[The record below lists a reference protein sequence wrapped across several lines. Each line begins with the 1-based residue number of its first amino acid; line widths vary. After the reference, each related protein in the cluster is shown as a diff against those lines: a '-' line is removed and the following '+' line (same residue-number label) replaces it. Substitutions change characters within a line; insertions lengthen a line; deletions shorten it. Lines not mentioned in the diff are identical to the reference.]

1 MRHMKAGKKLGR
13 TGSHRRAMFRN
24 IVTSLL
30 QSERIVTTE
39 GKSREVGRL
48 AEKMITLGKRG
59 DLHAR
64 RQAVSFIKSNEVVK
78 KLFSELAE
86 RYRTREGGYTRVLK
100 LEPRA
105 GDNAPM
111 AMVELVDR
119 PMAEQSEKESKARKK
134 EIKAK
139 ASKKAAAK
147 KAAPK
152 KVAKKE
158 ASKKEVEKKEETPK
172 KKEQAPKKKAKAA
185 PRKTEE
191 AVIKEEK
198 AEEKPAKKAAKKET
212 PKKETANKAAGKKK
226 ARESEEKS

>member
-1 MRHMKAGKKLGR
+1 MRHMKAGKKLNR

-24 IVTSLL
+24 MVTSLL
-30 QSERIVTTE
+30 QHERIVTTE
-39 GKSREVGRL
+39 GKSKEAGRL
-48 AEKMITLGKRG
+48 TEKMITLGKRG

-86 RYRTREGGYTRVLK
+86 RYRSRDGGYTRVLK

-119 PMAEQSEKESKARKK
+119 PMVVQPEKTDKGKKK
-134 EIKAK
+134 EAK
-139 ASKKAAAK
+139 APK

-152 KVAKKE
+152 KAVKE
-158 ASKKEVEKKEETPK
+158 KEETPK
-172 KKEQAPKKKAKAA
+172 KKAEKK
-185 PRKTEE
+185 EE
-191 AVIKEEK
+191 AAAKKEK
-198 AEEKPAKKAAKKET
+198 AEKKPAKKAAKKET
-212 PKKETANKAAGKKK
+212 PKKETAKKATGKKK
-226 ARESEEKS
+226 AKESKDKS

>member
-24 IVTSLL
+24 MVTSLL
-30 QSERIVTTE
+30 QHERIVTTE
-39 GKSREVGRL
+39 GKSKEAGRL
-48 AEKMITLGKRG
+48 TEKMITLGKRG

-64 RQAVSFIKSNEVVK
+64 RQAVSFIKSNEIVK

-86 RYRTREGGYTRVLK
+86 RYRSRDGGYTRVLK

-119 PMAEQSEKESKARKK
+119 PMVVQPEKADKGKKK
-134 EIKAK
+134 EAK
-139 ASKKAAAK
+139 APK

-152 KVAKKE
+152 KAVKE
-158 ASKKEVEKKEETPK
+158 KEETPK
-172 KKEQAPKKKAKAA
+172 KKAEKK
-185 PRKTEE
+185 EE
-191 AVIKEEK
+191 AAAKKEK
-198 AEEKPAKKAAKKET
+198 AEKKPAKKAAKKET
-212 PKKETANKAAGKKK
+212 PKKETAKKATGKKK
-226 ARESEEKS
+226 AKESKDKS

>member
-24 IVTSLL
+24 MVTSLL
-30 QSERIVTTE
+30 QHERIVTTE
-39 GKSREVGRL
+39 GKSKEAGRL
-48 AEKMITLGKRG
+48 TEKMITLGKRG

-64 RQAVSFIKSNEVVK
+64 RQAVSFIKSNEIVK

-86 RYRTREGGYTRVLK
+86 RYRSRDGGYTRVLK

-119 PMAEQSEKESKARKK
+119 PMVVQPEKDDKGKKK
-134 EIKAK
+134 EAK
-139 ASKKAAAK
+139 APK

-152 KVAKKE
+152 KAAPKK
-158 ASKKEVEKKEETPK
+158 AVKEKEETPK
-172 KKEQAPKKKAKAA
+172 KKAEKK
-185 PRKTEE
+185 EE
-191 AVIKEEK
+191 AAAKKEK
-198 AEEKPAKKAAKKET
+198 AEKKPAKKAAKKET
-212 PKKETANKAAGKKK
+212 PKKETAKKATGKKK
-226 ARESEEKS
+226 AKESKDKS

>member
-13 TGSHRRAMFRN
+13 TGTHRRAMFRN
-24 IVTSLL
+24 MVTSLL
-30 QSERIVTTE
+30 QHERIVTTE
-39 GKSREVGRL
+39 GKSKEAGRL
-48 AEKMITLGKRG
+48 TEKMITLGKRG

-86 RYRTREGGYTRVLK
+86 RYRSRDGGYTRVLK

-119 PMAEQSEKESKARKK
+119 PMVVQPEKADKGKKK
-134 EIKAK
+134 EAK
-139 ASKKAAAK
+139 APK

-152 KVAKKE
+152 KAVKE
-158 ASKKEVEKKEETPK
+158 KEETPK
-172 KKEQAPKKKAKAA
+172 KKAEKK
-185 PRKTEE
+185 EE
-191 AVIKEEK
+191 AAAKKEK
-198 AEEKPAKKAAKKET
+198 AEKKPAKKAAKKET
-212 PKKETANKAAGKKK
+212 PKKETAKKATGKKK
-226 ARESEEKS
+226 AKESKDKS